1 MKKVMLIGLFAL
13 LAISL
18 VGLASAQT
26 ATTPYDILGAHNN
39 GGRGCAGCH
48 APHSGGRGSGGNIVG
63 TGVSTGGVEGD
74 WHLWGTDVSIIT
86 AETLSFGGGYTTEY
100 GGNYTVNFGGAQQ
113 WTSHSNALIGGIAI
127 CLSCH
132 DGNVSEGA
140 MMMGQSYEQNAGI
153 LATIVGAGAGTT
165 TNALYGTTTEIPTL
179 LGNDNGTAGDYLN
192 DHPVGYNA
200 NVNAL
205 SYPFASGGLTNW
217 GLTPTV
223 SGTSITWAVT
233 PGSAYAEFLT
243 HYTAPAINGMVVD
256 ATGTV
261 PFVVC
266 TTCHNQHQMTIFNGG
281 TTQLTEV
288 AGVASGTYNTY
299 FFVNAPYNPGAKW
312 TATSAPSTTQFCRQC
327 HFGMSNE
334 AMGNHSVTTAF

>member
-1 MKKVMLIGLFAL
+1 M
-13 LAISL
+13 
-18 VGLASAQT
+18 
-26 ATTPYDILGAHNN
+26 
-39 GGRGCAGCH
+39 
-48 APHSGGRGSGGNIVG
+48 
-63 TGVSTGGVEGD
+63 
-74 WHLWGTDVSIIT
+74 
-86 AETLSFGGGYTTEY
+86 
-100 GGNYTVNFGGAQQ
+100 
-113 WTSHSNALIGGIAI
+113 
-127 CLSCH
+127 
-132 DGNVSEGA
+132 
-140 MMMGQSYEQNAGI
+140 
-153 LATIVGAGAGTT
+153 
-165 TNALYGTTTEIPTL
+165 
-179 LGNDNGTAGDYLN
+179 
-192 DHPVGYNA
+192 
-200 NVNAL
+200 
-205 SYPFASGGLTNW
+205 TNW

-334 AMGNHSVTTAF
+334 AMGNNNVTTAF